1 MSLLRVYRVQVSSL
15 MLHLNYEL
23 PGLSLEDQQKVT
35 QLLVKY
41 REVFTSSEGD
51 LGCTNL
57 ISHEIPLVNV
67 LARQRYRRIPPSQYD
82 AVNAHIKKLLDS
94 QVI

>member
-1 MSLLRVYRVQVSSL
+1 MI
-15 MLHLNYEL
+15 HLNYEL

-57 ISHEIPLVNV
+57 ISHEIPLVVNV
-67 LARQRYRRIPPSQYD
+67 LASQRYRRIPPSQYD
-82 AVNAHIKKLLDS
+82 AVNAHIKELLDS